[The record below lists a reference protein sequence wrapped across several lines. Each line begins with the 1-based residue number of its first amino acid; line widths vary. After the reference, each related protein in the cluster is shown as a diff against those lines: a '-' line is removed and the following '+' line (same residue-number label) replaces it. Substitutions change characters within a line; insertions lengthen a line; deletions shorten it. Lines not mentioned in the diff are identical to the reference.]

1 MHPTSPLIRYAM
13 YGLWI
18 AHPVLQ
24 CIVAGIMLRR
34 KLSRIM
40 PMFFAYII
48 SQIVIFAFLF
58 PTQLMGSMESWSYF
72 YLYWATTAV
81 SAVLGFMVIREIFRD
96 VFRPFPALRDLGSV
110 IFRWAGIVMVVV
122 GLVLM
127 AAGSSESQRIMQ
139 VVLAVER
146 GVRVMQCGLILF
158 LLLFSTYLGLSWKN
172 HSFGLALGF
181 GGFAAVEMALM
192 VYRSHA
198 GFTGDV
204 GISLV
209 NMVAYNMSIAVW
221 MFYLVRE
228 NPARRRTEALLK
240 PVRWNESL
248 VDALHPVTRE
258 AFLPMFEG
266 IVDRALSRSV
276 AVAEETAVAEEPANE
291 PAPMRIAEP
300 RPAFVTRPIAV
311 PTAQHG

>member
-40 PMFFAYII
+40 PMFFAYIV

-58 PTQLMGSMESWSYF
+58 PTQLLGSVKSYF
-72 YLYWATTAV
+72 YLYWATSAV

-96 VFRPFPALRDLGSV
+96 VFRPFPALRDLGSI
-110 IFRWAGIVMVVV
+110 IFRWAGIVMAGV
-122 GLVLM
+122 GLILM
-127 AAGSSESQRIMQ
+127 VAGSSESHRIMQ
-139 VVLAVER
+139 VVLAMER

-181 GGFAAVEMALM
+181 GTFAVVEMALM
-192 VYRSHA
+192 VYRA
-198 GFTGDV
+198 RVGYTGDI

-221 MFYLVRE
+221 MFYLLSD

-248 VDALHPVTRE
+248 ADALHPTTRE

-276 AVAEETAVAEEPANE
+276 AVEEEKPVVEVPVAE
-291 PAPMRIAEP
+291 PAPVRAAEP
-300 RPAFVTRPIAV
+300 RPTFVTRPIAV
-311 PTAQHG
+311 PSVQHG

>member
-1 MHPTSPLIRYAM
+1 MQPTSPLIRYAM

-24 CIVAGIMLRR
+24 CIVAAIMLRR

-40 PMFFAYII
+40 PMFFAYIV

-58 PTQLMGSMESWSYF
+58 PTQLLASMESYSYF

-110 IFRWAGIVMVVV
+110 IFRWAGIVMAVV

-127 AAGSSESQRIMQ
+127 AAGSSESQRIVQ

-181 GGFAAVEMALM
+181 GAFAAVEMALM
-192 VYRSHA
+192 VYRSRV
-198 GFTGDV
+198 GYTGDV
-204 GISLV
+204 GISLI
-209 NMVAYNMSIAVW
+209 NMTAYNMSIAVW
-221 MFYLVRE
+221 LFYLVRE

-248 VDALHPVTRE
+248 ADALHPVTRE

-266 IVDRALSRSV
+266 IVDRALSRSIE
-276 AVAEETAVAEEPANE
+276 VAEEKPVVEEPVKE
-291 PAPMRIAEP
+291 PAPARVVEP
-300 RPAFVTRPIAV
+300 RPTFVSRPIVV
-311 PTAQHG
+311 PSVQHG

>member
-24 CIVAGIMLRR
+24 CIVAAIMLRR

-40 PMFFAYII
+40 PIFFAYIV

-58 PTQLMGSMESWSYF
+58 PTQLLGSMKSYF
-72 YLYWATTAV
+72 YLYWATSAV
-81 SAVLGFMVIREIFRD
+81 SAVLGFLVIREIFRD
-96 VFRPFPALRDLGSV
+96 VFRPFPALRDLGS
-110 IFRWAGIVMVVV
+110 IMFRWAGIVMAVV
-122 GLVLM
+122 GLILL
-127 AAGSSESQRIMQ
+127 AAGSSDSQRVVQ

-146 GVRVMQCGLILF
+146 GVRAMQCGLILF

-181 GGFAAVEMALM
+181 GGFAVVEMALM
-192 VYRSHA
+192 VYRSRV
-198 GFTGDV
+198 GYTGDI
-204 GISLV
+204 GISLI

-221 MFYLVRE
+221 MFYLVRD

-258 AFLPMFEG
+258 SFLPMFEG

-276 AVAEETAVAEEPANE
+276 AVAEEKPVAEEPVNE
-291 PAPMRIAEP
+291 PAPVRVAEP
-300 RPAFVTRPIAV
+300 RPTFVTRPIVV
-311 PTAQHG
+311 PSIQHG

>member
-1 MHPTSPLIRYAM
+1 MNSTSPMIRYAM

-24 CIVAGIMLRR
+24 CIVAAVMLRR

-40 PMFFAYII
+40 PMFFAYIV

-58 PTQLMGSMESWSYF
+58 PTELLGSTQSWSYF

-96 VFRPFPALRDLGSV
+96 VFRPFPALRDLGSL
-110 IFRWAGIVMVVV
+110 IFRWAGIVMALV
-122 GLVLM
+122 GVVLM
-127 AAGSSESQRIMQ
+127 AAGSSDSQRVVQ
-139 VVLAVER
+139 VVLALER
-146 GVRVMQCGLILF
+146 GVRVVQCGLILF

-181 GGFAAVEMALM
+181 GAFAAVEMALM
-192 VYRSHA
+192 VYRSRV
-198 GFTGDV
+198 GYTGDV

-221 MFYLVRE
+221 LFYLMRE

-276 AVAEETAVAEEPANE
+276 AVEEKPAVPEPVAE
-291 PAPMRIAEP
+291 PAPVRAVEQ
-300 RPAFVTRPIAV
+300 RPSFVSRPIAV
-311 PTAQHG
+311 PSVQHG

>member
-1 MHPTSPLIRYAM
+1 MHLTSPLMRYAM

-24 CIVAGIMLRR
+24 CLVAAIMLRR

-40 PMFFAYII
+40 PMFFSYIV

-58 PTQLMGSMESWSYF
+58 PTQILGSMKSYF

-110 IFRWAGIVMVVV
+110 IFRWAGIVMAAV
-122 GLVLM
+122 GLILM
-127 AAGSSESQRIMQ
+127 AAGSAESHRIVQ
-139 VVLAVER
+139 IVLAMER

-181 GGFAAVEMALM
+181 GAFAVVEMALM
-192 VYRSHA
+192 VYRSRV
-198 GFTGDV
+198 GYTGDV

-209 NMVAYNMSIAVW
+209 NMVAYNLSITVW
-221 MFYLVRE
+221 LFYLMRD

-248 VDALHPVTRE
+248 ADALHPTTRE

-276 AVAEETAVAEEPANE
+276 TVVEEKPVVEEPKSE
-291 PAPMRIAEP
+291 PAPARVAEP
-300 RPAFVTRPIAV
+300 RPAFVTRPIVV
-311 PTAQHG
+311 PSIQHG

>member
-1 MHPTSPLIRYAM
+1 
-13 YGLWI
+13 
-18 AHPVLQ
+18 V
-24 CIVAGIMLRR
+24 
-34 KLSRIM
+34 
-40 PMFFAYII
+40 

-58 PTQLMGSMESWSYF
+58 PTELLGSTQSWSYF

-96 VFRPFPALRDLGSV
+96 VFRPFPALRDLGSL
-110 IFRWAGIVMVVV
+110 IFRWAGIVMALV
-122 GLVLM
+122 GVVLM
-127 AAGSSESQRIMQ
+127 AAGSSDSQRVVQ
-139 VVLAVER
+139 VVLALER
-146 GVRVMQCGLILF
+146 GVRVVQCGLILF

-181 GGFAAVEMALM
+181 GAFAAVEMALM
-192 VYRSHA
+192 VYRSRV
-198 GFTGDV
+198 GYTGDV

-221 MFYLVRE
+221 LFYLMRE

-276 AVAEETAVAEEPANE
+276 AVEEKPAVPEPVAE
-291 PAPMRIAEP
+291 PAPVRAVEQ
-300 RPAFVTRPIAV
+300 RPSFVSRPIAV
-311 PTAQHG
+311 PSVQHG